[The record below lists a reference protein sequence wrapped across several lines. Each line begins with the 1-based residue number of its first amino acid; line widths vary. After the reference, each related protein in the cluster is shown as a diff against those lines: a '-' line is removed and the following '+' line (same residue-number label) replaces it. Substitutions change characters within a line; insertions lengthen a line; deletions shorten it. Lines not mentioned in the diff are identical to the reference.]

1 MIGQN
6 EVMFDGGIPM
16 LEGTWYNPK
25 TGDSL
30 TIRDTLFEDNNLVV
44 LTTDGRR
51 VPYTQMEKY
60 VKSDKP
66 IPKMPK
72 VDPNITSKKKK
83 MSERDEALAEPAT
96 WDDLILD
103 EDKDVL
109 NNNILTKG
117 LESTSQKQATVSKA
131 PAQSVDDQILEK
143 ALKRWDDDI
152 KVDVSIQWG
161 AKESTL
167 NNLMDMFGFTEED
180 FAKYLLS
187 KVKNIDLEE
196 PMKEAIKK
204 IIK

>member
-1 MIGQN
+1 MPGQM

-16 LEGTWYNPK
+16 LDGTWYNPK
-25 TGDSL
+25 TGDSF

-51 VPYTQMEKY
+51 VPYSTMERY
-60 VKSDKP
+60 IKSDKP

-96 WDDLILD
+96 WDDFILD
-103 EDKDVL
+103 EDRDVL
-109 NNNILTKG
+109 GGDTNPLLKG
-117 LESTSQKQATVSKA
+117 LNDIPKKKKEEPKN
-131 PAQSVDDQILEK
+131 VDDQILEK

-152 KVDVSIQWG
+152 KVDVSIKWG

>member
-72 VDPNITSKKKK
+72 VDPNITKKKK
-83 MSERDEALAEPAT
+83 QQPSKRDEALAEPAT

-109 NNNILTKG
+109 GGDTNPLLKGLNNIPKKKK
-117 LESTSQKQATVSKA
+117 EEPK
-131 PAQSVDDQILEK
+131 SVDDQILEK
-143 ALKRWDDDI
+143 ALKRWDNDI